1 MDFRINDVAV
11 GEPGTNGDIS
21 QLDLPAPSTVTVQVD
36 AAALLQ
42 ESITEETE
50 VIRNSRLDEKPYWH
64 IERCRIDSTRKV
76 PVELVVNGEPVARRE
91 LLADGNTRP
100 LEFELEIAQSS
111 WVALRILPS
120 AHTNPI
126 FINVDGD
133 PIRVNK
139 KSAEWCIKAVD
150 TCWESKK
157 GQISDKERPAARKAY
172 DQARA
177 YYQEV
182 LSSIDQ

>member
-1 MDFRINDVAV
+1 M
-11 GEPGTNGDIS
+11 
-21 QLDLPAPSTVTVQVD
+21 
-36 AAALLQ
+36 
-42 ESITEETE
+42 
-50 VIRNSRLDEKPYWH
+50 
-64 IERCRIDSTRKV
+64 
-76 PVELVVNGEPVARRE
+76 
-91 LLADGNTRP
+91 ADGSTRP
-100 LEFELEIAQSS
+100 LEFDLDIAQSS

-157 GQISDKERPAARKAY
+157 GQISDEERSAAKKAY

-182 LSSIDQ
+182 LSSIDNN